1 MFRQSLR
8 MTARDWR
15 AGELRFL
22 LLSLIVAVSALSAVG
37 FFIDRMRAGL
47 ERDAHQLLGAD
58 LLVNADEPIQPAWR
72 AEAQRRGLLLADTV
86 TFPSMAQ
93 AGEGEASQAVLASVK
108 AVSTG
113 YPLRGTVRVT
123 TDTAQAL
130 DARGT
135 GTNAIPAR
143 GTVWIDAALLDK
155 LNTNVGA
162 RLQMGDSSFTI
173 AQLIAAEPD
182 RGPSFANFAPRVMLA
197 LDDLAATGLTVNGA
211 RATFRLQ
218 VAAPNAN
225 DHSQVDAYEAWLKA
239 QLDKGNVKGVRI
251 ESLENGR
258 PEMRSTLDRAG
269 RFLSLVG
276 LLSAMH
282 AEPGRRDVP
291 ARIRPGR
298 PGWQRAG
305 RGSRLCRALRAAG
318 TGR

>member
-108 AVSTG
+108 AVSPG

-130 DARGT
+130 DARGA
-135 GTNAIPAR
+135 GTRAVPAS

-155 LNTNVGA
+155 LDTKVGA

-197 LDDLAATGLTVNGA
+197 LGDLAATGLTVNGA

-218 VAAPNAN
+218 VAA
-225 DHSQVDAYEAWLKA
+225 
-239 QLDKGNVKGVRI
+239 
-251 ESLENGR
+251 
-258 PEMRSTLDRAG
+258 
-269 RFLSLVG
+269 
-276 LLSAMH
+276 
-282 AEPGRRDVP
+282 
-291 ARIRPGR
+291 
-298 PGWQRAG
+298 
-305 RGSRLCRALRAAG
+305 
-318 TGR
+318 